1 MEVSVRCTLRPEKML
16 TTESP
21 LQMLENSFFFVLK
34 SLSVFK
40 IFKFLSWLFRHVE
53 KWLDWKY
60 KFNFLS
66 YDVTKREANKCK
78 THIVQYLTKESNQ
91 KMKFGQLMEYNMRYI
106 FLEKSCKKCGG
117 EIFPDP
123 SPKNQN

>member
-1 MEVSVRCTLRPEKML
+1 MEVSVRCALRPEKML
-16 TTESP
+16 ATESP

-78 THIVQYLTKESNQ
+78 THFVQYLTKKSNQ

>member
-78 THIVQYLTKESNQ
+78 THIVQYLTKKSNQ

>member
-1 MEVSVRCTLRPEKML
+1 MEVSVRCALRPEKML
-16 TTESP
+16 ATESP

-78 THIVQYLTKESNQ
+78 THIVQYLTKKSNQ

-123 SPKNQN
+123 APKNQN

>member
-1 MEVSVRCTLRPEKML
+1 MEVSVRCALRPEKML
-16 TTESP
+16 ATERP

-78 THIVQYLTKESNQ
+78 THIVQYLTKKSNQ

>member
-1 MEVSVRCTLRPEKML
+1 MEVSVRCSLRPEKIL
-16 TTESP
+16 VTESP
-21 LQMLENSFFFVLK
+21 LQMLENSFFFILK

-78 THIVQYLTKESNQ
+78 THIVQYLTKKSNQ